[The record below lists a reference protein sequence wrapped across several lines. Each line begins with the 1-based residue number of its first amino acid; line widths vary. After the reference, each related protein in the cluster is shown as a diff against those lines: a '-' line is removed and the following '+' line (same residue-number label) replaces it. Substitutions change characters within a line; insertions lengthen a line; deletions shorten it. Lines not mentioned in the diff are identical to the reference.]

1 MTERWRKP
9 LVPVK
14 VEHDTEAYDVKANGE
29 VMRAINWTLS
39 KEDLSRIALGYA
51 CLNCLEPFET
61 PKRIGNCPVC
71 QYDLAGTVY
80 DLDHND
86 RGGVHVGPATTLHD
100 EVERVTEESA
110 RKHFN
115 KDAHILVPRASSK

>member
-1 MTERWRKP
+1 MP

-14 VEHDTEAYDVKANGE
+14 VEHDTQAYDVKRNGE
-29 VMRAINWTLS
+29 VMRAINWTLK
-39 KEDLSRIALGYA
+39 KEDVERIRLGYA

-61 PKRIGNCPVC
+61 PRHLGTCPVC
-71 QYDLAGTVY
+71 SYDLDGTVY
-80 DLDHND
+80 DLEKND
-86 RGGVHVGPATTLHD
+86 RGGVHVGPLTSLHD

-115 KDAHILVPRASSK
+115 KDSHAGYRGET